1 MGFPVAGS
9 GFAPGGGHEEHEH
22 GKKLQP
28 ADEHI
33 KGEHQL
39 AEGAESR
46 KVFGGAD
53 PGEPRPDVVDRG
65 GHRGKIGLQRET
77 VEADSE
83 HRKAKDHQIGREKDV
98 DGAQHLV
105 GHHVPVEHRLAHCPG
120 MGQGEKLL
128 LDGLE

>member
-53 PGEPRPDVVDRG
+53 PGEPRPMLLIVAATAVKLVSSEKPSRLIANTE
-65 GHRGKIGLQRET
+65 RQKIIR
-77 VEADSE
+77 
-83 HRKAKDHQIGREKDV
+83 
-98 DGAQHLV
+98 
-105 GHHVPVEHRLAHCPG
+105 
-120 MGQGEKLL
+120 
-128 LDGLE
+128 